1 MNLKVWARTL
11 MTIQKYLERI
21 CNSID
26 ACIEK
31 KATASMYV
39 NTKNFFQND
48 SLSVSNWMIE
58 MGERKVN
65 LINLNV
71 ICLNALKS
79 IDKTHAKI
87 LALKYFDRMQSA
99 DISSL
104 LGISERTYFRKL
116 NAAYESLE
124 SWLLKNG
131 YDAEYFVTKLQNEG
145 WITEVYYETQRLMSS
160 NQTKYSVLAITPL
173 YLEKVCRAIK

>member
-21 CNSID
+21 CDSID

-39 NTKNFFQND
+39 STKNIFQND

-71 ICLNALKS
+71 ICLNALRS
-79 IDKTHAKI
+79 IDKTQAKI

-99 DISSL
+99 DIASL
-104 LGISERTYFRKL
+104 LGLSERTYFRKL
-116 NAAYESLE
+116 NAAYDSLE
-124 SWLLKNG
+124 CWLMRNG
-131 YDAEYFVTKLQNEG
+131 YDCEYFATKLQNEG
-145 WITEVYYETQRLMSS
+145 WITEVYYETQRLMNS
-160 NQTKYSVLAITPL
+160 NQTKYNVLAITPL